1 MNDELTKTLVQTV
14 VEGETD
20 AAIKRAEEFVGR
32 NGDID
37 LALKELTEE
46 MREVGDK
53 FEQLEIFLPEMMASA
68 DAMKAIMGIF
78 LPKLKE
84 SKGVD
89 ASRGRIVIGTVA
101 GDQHEIGKDIVSVM
115 LEIFGF
121 TVYNIGTDVDPL
133 EFIKKADEV
142 GAHGIA
148 MSSLMTT
155 TMPGQREVIEI
166 MKEKGVRDKYFVIVG
181 GAPVT
186 SEWAEEIGADG
197 YSDAAVGAVKL
208 VARLVEERRTK

>member
-1 MNDELTKTLVQTV
+1 MNDEQIRTLVQTV
-14 VEGETD
+14 VDGETD
-20 AAIKRAEEFVGR
+20 AAIKTAEEFVHA

-37 LALKELTEE
+37 LALKKLTEG
-46 MREVGDK
+46 MKGVGDR

-68 DAMKAIMGIF
+68 DAMKAIMKIF

-84 SKGVD
+84 STGVD
-89 ASRGRIVIGTVA
+89 RSKGRIVIGTVA

-121 TVYNIGTDVDPL
+121 TVYNIGTDVDAL
-133 EFIKKADEV
+133 EFIKRAEEV
-142 GAHGIA
+142 GADGIA

-155 TMPGQREVIEI
+155 TMAGQREVIEI
-166 MKEKGVRDKYFVIVG
+166 MKEKGVRDKYFAIVG

-186 SEWAEEIGADG
+186 PEWAEEIGADG
-197 YSDAAVGAVKL
+197 YSNTAAGAVKL
-208 VARLVEERRTK
+208 VVKLVKERRTR

>member
-14 VEGETD
+14 VEGDTD

-37 LALKELTEE
+37 LALKELTEG

-89 ASRGRIVIGTVA
+89 ASKGRIVIGTVA

-121 TVYNIGTDVDPL
+121 TVYNMGTDVDPL

-155 TMPGQREVIEI
+155 TMPGQKEVIEI

-197 YSDAAVGAVKL
+197 YSDTAVGAVKL

>member
-14 VEGETD
+14 IDGD
-20 AAIKRAEEFVGR
+20 SDKAKKGAEEFVGR

-37 LALKELTEE
+37 LALKKLTAE
-46 MREVGDK
+46 MRVVGDK
-53 FEQLEIFLPEMMASA
+53 FDRLEIFLPEMMASA

-84 SKGVD
+84 SKG
-89 ASRGRIVIGTVA
+89 AEAEKGKIIIGTVA

-121 TVYNIGTDVDPL
+121 TVYNMGTDVDPL
-133 EFIKKADEV
+133 EFIKKAEEL
-142 GAHGIA
+142 GADGIA

-155 TMPGQREVIEI
+155 TMPGQKEVIDI
-166 MKEKGVRDKYFVIVG
+166 MNEKGVRDKYFVIVG

-186 SEWAEEIGADG
+186 PEWAEEIGADG
-197 YSDAAVGAVKL
+197 YSDNAAGAVKL
-208 VARLVEERRTK
+208 ATRLVEERRTK

>member
-1 MNDELTKTLVQTV
+1 MNDELVKDLVQTAV
-14 VEGETD
+14 DGETD

-37 LALKELTEE
+37 LALKELTEG

-53 FEQLEIFLPEMMASA
+53 FEKLEIFLPEMMASA

-84 SKGVD
+84 SKGAA
-89 ASRGRIVIGTVA
+89 ASKGRIVIGTVA

-133 EFIKKADEV
+133 EFIKKADAV
-142 GAHGIA
+142 GANGIA

-197 YSDAAVGAVKL
+197 YSDTAVGAVKL
-208 VARLVEERRTK
+208 VARLIEERRTK